1 MRKRNVTI
9 TIRCTEDERQRIY
22 NKARQHGLTLSD
34 FMIRSALDKKIVTAD
49 GLADVLKEQKSIGR
63 NLNQIAVLGNMGRLK
78 SVRLDELIAQHEKA
92 TAALCEIAKEVTP

>member
-22 NKARQHGLTLSD
+22 NKAQQYGLTLSD
-34 FMIRSALDKKIVTAD
+34 FVIRSALGKKIVTVD

-63 NLNQIAVLGNMGRLK
+63 NLNQIALLGNMGRLK
-78 SVRLDELIAQHEKA
+78 SVRLGELIAQHEKA
-92 TAALCEIAKEVTP
+92 TAALCEIAKAVT

>member
-34 FMIRSALDKKIVTAD
+34 FVLRSALGKKIVTAD

-63 NLNQIAVLGNMGRLK
+63 NLNQIAMLSNMGRLK

-92 TAALCEIAKEVTP
+92 TASLCEIAKAVT